1 VVGATVSKLDLAT
14 VLRAD
19 RSGVELRRLQ
29 RELRESRD
37 ATCRN
42 PDLINPYTV
51 AKAYDSGL
59 ALLPEIWRLEQR
71 K

>member
-1 VVGATVSKLDLAT
+1 MSKLDLAT
-14 VLRAD
+14 VLRDD

-29 RELRESRD
+29 RELRD
-37 ATCRN
+37 AREAACRN
-42 PDLINPYTV
+42 PSLINREGV
-51 AKAYDSGL
+51 AKAFDSGI